1 MKLTET
7 LLSIN
12 LFFQQNISTTIFTL
26 LASSYIASKT
36 TPENEKIKLI
46 ERKLKEY
53 TVRISLFYI

>member
-12 LFFQQNISTTIFTL
+12 LFFQQNVSTTIFTL

-36 TPENEKIKLI
+36 TPENEISNWN
-46 ERKLKEY
+46 EESQRRKKSTS
-53 TVRISLFYI
+53 TVDF

>member
-36 TPENEKIKLI
+36 TPENELLNLN
-46 ERKLKEY
+46 EE
-53 TVRISLFYI
+53 SLREKK